1 MLSFGFFVFLTFDI
15 ILYMKILVVEDNV
28 KLNEGIKLYLE
39 EEGFEVDTAFNGV
52 QAVSRA
58 KDLQKEGTEYDVII
72 LDRMMPMKD
81 GIETLREIKSMGVES
96 GVIILTAKDTIDDK
110 VFGLAAGADDYMVKP
125 FNVKELT
132 ARIHSLYRRDLQRR
146 NPVKSIDNI
155 NTQKEVVHRNKDLDF
170 VLNLN
175 TGEVLINRDK
185 DDEKVIFLTNK
196 EANIFKVLIEA
207 DGSVV
212 SKEKILEKIWK
223 ESEAP
228 SSRFVDVHVH
238 NLRNK
243 LAKDN
248 FSGRIET
255 IRNAGYKLVFD

>member
-1 MLSFGFFVFLTFDI
+1 
-15 ILYMKILVVEDNV
+15 MKILVVEDNA
-28 KLNEGIKLYLE
+28 KLNEGIQLYLE
-39 EEGFEVDTAFNGV
+39 ENGFSVDTAFNGV
-52 QAVSRA
+52 QAVSRV
-58 KDLQKEGTEYDVII
+58 KDLQKEGAEYDVII
-72 LDRMMPMKD
+72 MDRMMPMKD
-81 GIETLREIKSMGVES
+81 GVEAMREIKNMGVES
-96 GVIILTAKDTIDDK
+96 GFIILTAKDTVDDK

-125 FNVKELT
+125 FNVKELI
-132 ARIHSLYRRDLQRR
+132 ARIHSLYRRNLQKT
-146 NPVKSIDNI
+146 NPIKNGEIEYSNH
-155 NTQKEVVHRNKDLDF
+155 NQKEVVHKDKDLDF

-175 TGEVLINRDK
+175 SGEIIINRGGEN
-185 DDEKVIFLTNK
+185 EKIISLTNK
-196 EANIFKVLIEA
+196 EANIFKVLLEA
-207 DGSVV
+207 NGELV

>member
-1 MLSFGFFVFLTFDI
+1 
-15 ILYMKILVVEDNV
+15 MKILIVEDNV

-52 QAVSRA
+52 QAISKV
-58 KDLQKEGTEYDVII
+58 KDLEKVGEEYDVII

-81 GIETLREIKSMGVES
+81 GIETMREMKNMGIES
-96 GVIILTAKDTIDDK
+96 GFIILTAKDTVDDK
-110 VFGLAAGADDYMVKP
+110 VFGLAAGADDYMIKP

-132 ARIHSLYRRDLQRR
+132 ARIHSLYRRNLQ
-146 NPVKSIDNI
+146 NKNLNKN
-155 NTQKEVVHRNKDLDF
+155 NTNHNSSQKELIHKNKNLNF
-170 VLNLN
+170 TLNLN
-175 TGEVLINRDK
+175 TGELIIDSEEDSRKIIN
-185 DDEKVIFLTNK
+185 LTNK
-196 EANIFKVLIEA
+196 EANIFKILIEEN
-207 DGSVV
+207 GEIV
-212 SKEKILEKIWK
+212 SKEKILERIWK
-223 ESEAP
+223 ESEVP

-243 LAKDN
+243 LIKEN